1 MERDALWRILSARDK
16 ALDEMRADAGKA
28 GEVASARQLA
38 SRVAELEVVNQRA
51 AAEVAAKEQVI
62 VELHRALKGYRAAFF
77 FVRPLLPVLRVLANV
92 MNLFMPKLGKLYHHP
107 PMPLALPRAVPP
119 EPSPEWP
126 SIALVT
132 PSFQQAAFI
141 ERTLLSVLDQ
151 RYPRLEYFVQDG
163 GSSDGTVDVLKRQEQ
178 RLSGWQSEADKGQSH
193 AINLGFARTSGEIMA
208 WLNSDDLLLPGALAQ
223 VAAYF
228 AAHPEVDVVYGHRVL
243 IDEQDREI
251 GRWVLPAHD
260 NEVLSWADFVPQE
273 TMFWRRSLWDK
284 VGGID
289 ENFRFAMDWDLLLR
303 FRDAGARMVRL
314 PHFLGAFR
322 IHEAQKTSAA
332 INDVGRREMALL
344 RRRVLEREVEW
355 REIRRAIVPY
365 LIRHL
370 VHDWAFRLR
379 RRLGHYDQ
387 RV

>member
-1 MERDALWRILSARDK
+1 
-16 ALDEMRADAGKA
+16 
-28 GEVASARQLA
+28 
-38 SRVAELEVVNQRA
+38 
-51 AAEVAAKEQVI
+51 
-62 VELHRALKGYRAAFF
+62 
-77 FVRPLLPVLRVLANV
+77 
-92 MNLFMPKLGKLYHHP
+92 
-107 PMPLALPRAVPP
+107 
-119 EPSPEWP
+119 
-126 SIALVT
+126 
-132 PSFQQAAFI
+132 
-141 ERTLLSVLDQ
+141 
-151 RYPRLEYFVQDG
+151 
-163 GSSDGTVDVLKRQEQ
+163 
-178 RLSGWQSEADKGQSH
+178 
-193 AINLGFARTSGEIMA
+193 
-208 WLNSDDLLLPGALAQ
+208 
-223 VAAYF
+223 
-228 AAHPEVDVVYGHRVL
+228 
-243 IDEQDREI
+243 
-251 GRWVLPAHD
+251 
-260 NEVLSWADFVPQE
+260 
-273 TMFWRRSLWDK
+273 MFWRRSLWDK